1 MNILKLFRVFI
12 YILLTLYAF
21 VLVFIVSLIGIVSL
35 IVASIIGLF
44 ILPELFGSPI
54 GVLGFIAL
62 IFIVAVSIMVRDLV
76 VGPEIE
82 KYVTSTGV
90 DRSLILKYMGIA
102 RSLIETMDIKSSIA
116 LHFTSVLPIA
126 AFAYRRGL
134 KGYGVVI
141 GSLIL
146 GFPEEEARAIIAHE
160 LAHIKNGDLIFMDL
174 LTLPHRTSSTFLNL
188 LRDVLKYLVGS
199 LVGILLVPFVLLLYL
214 PIFLIHA
221 FTVLVSRAISRFT
234 EYRAD
239 ETAAKY
245 TSPQALARALVRYE
259 ELAHILAKAIY
270 LGRVRIDPK
279 AIHVDIYRYLKAMKM
294 RFWDKLYY
302 MFLSTHPPTTK
313 RIERLLKLQ
322 GLGEK

>member
-1 MNILKLFRVFI
+1 LKLLRI
-12 YILLTLYAF
+12 LAYILLTLYTF
-21 VLVFIVSLIGIVSL
+21 VLVFIISFIGIVSL

-44 ILPELFGSPI
+44 ILPMLFGSPI
-54 GVLGFIAL
+54 GILGFIAL
-62 IFIVAVSIMVRDLV
+62 IFIVAVSIIVRDLI

-90 DRSLILKYMGIA
+90 DRSLILKYMDIA
-102 RSLIETMDIKSSIA
+102 RSLIEVMDIKSAIT
-116 LHFTSVLPIA
+116 LHFTSILPIA

-146 GFPEEEARAIIAHE
+146 EFPEEEARAIIAHE
-160 LAHIKNGDLIFMDL
+160 LAHIKNGDLMLMDL

-188 LRDVLKYLVGS
+188 LRDALKYLVGS
-199 LVGILLVPFVLLLYL
+199 LIGILLVPFVLLLYL

-234 EYRAD
+234 EYKAD

-245 TSPQALARALVRYE
+245 TSSQALARALVRYE

-270 LGRVRIDPK
+270 LRKIRIDPK
-279 AIHVDIYRYLKAMKM
+279 AIHVDIYKYLKTMRM
-294 RFWDKLYY
+294 RFWDRLYY

-313 RIERLLKLQ
+313 RIKRLLKLQ
-322 GLGEK
+322 GLAEK